1 MRLITLLIVC
11 CVLSGCATNGYKD
24 FYTSYIDLA
33 TEVGKHK
40 NIRVE
45 VLQSNQEPQ
54 IIETS
59 DLDRE
64 YQNYAAKHYIIVGY
78 SSFNGEYEDKQ
89 NAIKQAKMVGAT
101 LVLVKSEYTNTQTS
115 TTALQLPNTQTN
127 YHSGSVYGGGG
138 FANYSGTS
146 TTYGTTS
153 IPITTHQ
160 RRFDQAAWFLVK
172 VSPITPPKFG
182 FRSRD
187 LSGDER
193 VEIERNT
200 GIFVETVYED
210 APMFYANALRGDIV
224 IAINGIQVK
233 SDDHFNQ
240 LSGWDPKERKYK
252 SGVLGKSSTLTILR
266 NGVQKDIVVQH
277 DAPSD
282 K

>member
-11 CVLSGCATNGYKD
+11 CVLSGCAGNGYKK
-24 FYTSYIDLA
+24 FYTARVDLA

-40 NIRVE
+40 NVRIE
-45 VLQSNQEPQ
+45 VLQLNQEPQ
-54 IIETS
+54 IIETN

-64 YQNYAAKHYIIVGY
+64 YQNYAAKHYTIVGY

-89 NAIKQAKMVGAT
+89 NAIKQAKRIGAT

-127 YHSGSVYGGGG
+127 YHSGSVYGSGG
-138 FANYSGTS
+138 FANYSGT
-146 TTYGTTS
+146 TTTSGTTS

-160 RRFDQAAWFLVK
+160 RRFDQEAWFLVK
-172 VSPITPPKFG
+172 VSPTDPPKFG
-182 FRSRD
+182 FLPRD
-187 LSGDER
+187 LSSDER

-210 APMFYANALRGDIV
+210 TPMFYANALRGDIV
-224 IAINGIQVK
+224 IAINGIQIK
-233 SDDHFNQ
+233 NNAHASQ
-240 LSGWDPKERKYK
+240 LIGWDKKEGKYK
-252 SGVLGKSSTLTILR
+252 SGVLGKSTTLTILR

-277 DAPSD
+277 DTPND